1 MEMHWEREMALL
13 SVGEVGREKPALDLL
28 TLWTVEGQAEKTAV
42 LATRAQLPCGR
53 DGLRDTQPARFL

>member
-1 MEMHWEREMALL
+1 MALL